1 MGRRDISKVKVDK
14 DSFMVL
20 TAVRKEVKMLV
31 FTRFSV
37 LKKGAVIDPFFLL
50 LSEISSVEDDF
61 LRMFFQIY
69 SDTDMSPAG

>member
-37 LKKGAVIDPFFLL
+37 LKKRSRD
-50 LSEISSVEDDF
+50 
-61 LRMFFQIY
+61 
-69 SDTDMSPAG
+69 